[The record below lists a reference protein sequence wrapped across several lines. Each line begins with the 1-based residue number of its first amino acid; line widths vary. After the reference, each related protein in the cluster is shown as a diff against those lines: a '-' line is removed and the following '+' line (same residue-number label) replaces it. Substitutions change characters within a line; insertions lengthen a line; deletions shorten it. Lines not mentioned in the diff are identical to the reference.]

1 MRLPSLFVL
10 TDCHLVQDLRGAVIV
25 RDYDHPQREKYARDI
40 LKQAKGPVLIAGD
53 ITLARRVKA
62 EGLHVPQWQLS
73 RLPQRIFCP
82 PGWLITAA
90 CHSLKAIKQAQQN
103 PMIQAVLVSPPSTP
117 ATIRSD
123 PIWVDCAPKP
133 TTSNCTRGNKKG
145 ANPFAP
151 SVGCGRNRFTFRRIT
166 CPNWGLWCFCHTGG
180 EKQGRF
186 ALDSLETVAITW
198 PGLLV
203 MPMLC
208 NGITY
213 AGICFRS
220 IISI

>member
-103 PMIQAVLVSPPSTP
+103 PMIQAVLVSPVF
-117 ATIRSD
+117 ATISHPHQQPLGVIRFGLIVRQSRL
-123 PIWVDCAPKP
+123 PVIALGGIKRAQIHSLRQW
-133 TTSNCTRGNKKG
+133 G
-145 ANPFAP
+145 A
-151 SVGCGRNRFTFRRIT
+151 
-166 CPNWGLWCFCHTGG
+166 
-180 EKQGRF
+180 
-186 ALDSLETVAITW
+186 
-198 PGLLV
+198 
-203 MPMLC
+203 
-208 NGITY
+208 
-213 AGICFRS
+213 AGIALRS
-220 IISI
+220 EG